1 MCICGLRTPGG
12 TTCVIHVMKC
22 VWEAEYERSQEMS
35 LEAYSNSSGGGQP
48 GGAALLSVLRCAH
61 AARTTVQPFGS
72 GTRWDGVASE
82 YVEPARPGHAASAV
96 LTRSQQNEL
105 MRARTLALVGL
116 NASSSLSGAC
126 HGS

>member
-1 MCICGLRTPGG
+1 MYLFSAYASLYDVRTREMRVQVQLSTGARARPQ
-12 TTCVIHVMKC
+12 
-22 VWEAEYERSQEMS
+22 ERCS
-35 LEAYSNSSGGGQP
+35 
-48 GGAALLSVLRCAH
+48 GGAALLSVLWWAH